1 VKFAFISA
9 EKAWVET
16 IVEKRGVS
24 IALGAIVEG
33 SGRRCASR
41 RSARAR
47 AGADGEVLG
56 GVGEF
61 SASRDLLIAAA

>member
-1 VKFAFISA
+1 MDGLTMIL
-9 EKAWVET
+9 ET

-41 RSARAR
+41 RSARA
-47 AGADGEVLG
+47 
-56 GVGEF
+56 
-61 SASRDLLIAAA
+61 